1 MRIEGVAEA
10 LLPGVGERDEL
21 TQVFQNLLDNA
32 VKYGEDNTVVRVTAR
47 RLAKSGA
54 GERRLGRAG
63 LKVSVSN
70 EGEGIERE
78 HIPRLTERFYRID
91 SRRSRRLGGT
101 GLGLAIGTPI
111 VNRPPGVLE
120 IESRPNEGATF
131 SVYLPSTVD
140 RKSAGEGQ
148 RVSVSVA

>member
-1 MRIEGVAEA
+1 MRISDWSSDVCSSD
-10 LLPGVGERDEL
+10 L
-21 TQVFQNLLDNA
+21 
-32 VKYGEDNTVVRVTAR
+32 
-47 RLAKSGA
+47 
-54 GERRLGRAG
+54 

-101 GLGLAIGTPI
+101 GLGIAIVKHI
-111 VNRPPGVLE
+111 VNRHRGVLE

-131 SVYLPSTVD
+131 YVYLPSTVEQPTALAAP
-140 RKSAGEGQ
+140 KAS
-148 RVSVSVA
+148 

>member
-1 MRIEGVAEA
+1 M
-10 LLPGVGERDEL
+10 

-32 VKYGEDNTVVRVTAR
+32 FKYGEDNTVVRVTAR

-78 HIPRLTERFYRID
+78 HIPRLAERFYRIE

-101 GLGLAIGTPI
+101 GLGLALVKHI
-111 VNRPPGVLE
+111 VNRHRSEEHTSELQSLMRISYAVFCFKQKKT
-120 IESRPNEGATF
+120 NE
-131 SVYLPSTVD
+131 
-140 RKSAGEGQ
+140 
-148 RVSVSVA
+148 

>member
-1 MRIEGVAEA
+1 M
-10 LLPGVGERDEL
+10 

-32 VKYGEDNTVVRVTAR
+32 FKYGEDNTVVRVTAR

-91 SRRSRRLGGT
+91 SRSEEHTSELQSLMRISYAVFCLKKKNT
-101 GLGLAIGTPI
+101 HKPI
-111 VNRPPGVLE
+111 
-120 IESRPNEGATF
+120 TQ
-131 SVYLPSTVD
+131 STV
-140 RKSAGEGQ
+140 
-148 RVSVSVA
+148 

>member
-1 MRIEGVAEA
+1 M
-10 LLPGVGERDEL
+10 

-32 VKYGEDNTVVRVTAR
+32 FKYGEDNTVVRVTAR

-91 SRRSRRLGGT
+91 RRRSRRLGGT
-101 GLGLAIGTPI
+101 GLGLAIVKHI
-111 VNRPPGVLE
+111 VNRHRAETRSEEHTPALQSL
-120 IESRPNEGATF
+120 IRISYA
-131 SVYLPSTVD
+131 
-140 RKSAGEGQ
+140 
-148 RVSVSVA
+148 VS